1 MTTGN
6 TTRIVAA
13 IALLALCLTGCKHYH
28 DQPLL
33 PQQTAADFGS
43 RTLADAGLKKFLE
56 TNLHREVAPWPPRAW
71 DFRTLAMAAF
81 YYHPDLDVARA
92 QWATASA
99 GSVTAGQRPNP
110 TMSITPTYDTTTGP
124 PWIPGVSFDV
134 PIETAGKRQHRIAQ
148 ATHLAEAARLNIA
161 AVAWQVRSRL
171 RNRLLAWHA
180 AQENLTLLRQ
190 QESLQAETVRLLE
203 GQFNAGAVAAFTVT
217 QARVAL
223 NQSRLAL
230 SEAERQSAVAR
241 AQTAD
246 ALGVPVAALAGVT
259 PDWSEFRQLPPQPAD
274 ATARRQALTHRADI
288 LSALADYAASEAAL
302 RLQIAR
308 QYPDVHLN
316 PGYQLDQT
324 DNKWTLGLSVELPM
338 LSQNQGPIAE
348 AEAKRAESAA
358 KFNALQARVL
368 AEIEQALAGYRGSVK
383 KAAAA
388 DAMSRDLDAQVRS
401 ARGMLAAGE
410 IPRVE
415 LVQRQLEVSA
425 AALAQLD
432 ARIKGQEALG
442 ALLDALQSPLG
453 VTVTIPTAIEESPR
467 TIPTNLSQ

>member
-1 MTTGN
+1 MIESFLRNGL
-6 TTRIVAA
+6 
-13 IALLALCLTGCKHYH
+13 LLAVLAVLLTGCASFQDK
-28 DQPLL
+28 PLS
-33 PQQTAADFGS
+33 PQQTATEFDK
-43 RTLADAGLKKFLE
+43 RTLADAELKKFLE
-56 TNLHREVAPWPPRAW
+56 TNLRREIVPWPPRSW
-71 DFRTLAMAAF
+71 DFQTLTMAAF

-99 GSVTAGQRPNP
+99 GRVTAGQRPNP
-110 TMSITPTYDTTTGP
+110 TISVTPTYDTTTGP

-134 PIETAGKRQHRIAQ
+134 PIETAGKRQHRITQ
-148 ATHLAEAARLNIA
+148 ATQLAEAARLNIA
-161 AVAWQVRSRL
+161 VVAWQVRSRL
-171 RNRLLAWHA
+171 RSRLLAWHA
-180 AQENLTLLRQ
+180 AQENLALLRQ
-190 QESLQAETVRLLE
+190 QESLQVETVRLLE

-230 SEAERQSAVAR
+230 SEAERQIAVTR

-246 ALGVPVAALAGVT
+246 ALGVPLTALDGIT
-259 PDWSEFRQLPPQPAD
+259 PDWSEFRQLPPQLAD
-274 ATARRQALTHRADI
+274 ATARRQALLHRADI

-348 AEAKRAESAA
+348 AEAKRAEIAA

-368 AEIEQALAGYRGSVK
+368 AEIEQALVGYRASLR

-388 DAMSRDLDAQVRS
+388 GAMSSDLDAQLRS

-410 IPRVE
+410 IPRAD

-432 ARIKGQEALG
+432 ARIKAQEAFG
-442 ALLDALQSPLG
+442 ALLDALQSQLPE
-453 VTVTIPTAIEESPR
+453 PAAIETNARSQTPSPK
-467 TIPTNLSQ
+467 P

>member
-1 MTTGN
+1 MRRSFFNKTLC
-6 TTRIVAA
+6 AA
-13 IALLALCLTGCKHYH
+13 LALMMAGCTEFREK
-28 DQPLL
+28 PLS

-43 RTLADAGLKKFLE
+43 RTLAAAGLKKFLE
-56 TNLHREVAPWPPRAW
+56 TNLRRDITPWPPRSW
-71 DFRTLAMAAF
+71 DFRTLTMAAF
-81 YYHPDLDVARA
+81 YYYPDLDVARA
-92 QWATASA
+92 QWATATAA
-99 GSVTAGQRPNP
+99 GVTAGQRPNP
-110 TMSITPTYDTTTGP
+110 TMSFTPTYDTTTGP

-148 ATHLAEAARLNIA
+148 AAQLAEATRLNIT

-171 RNRLLAWHA
+171 RSRLLAWHA
-180 AQENLTLLRQ
+180 AQENLALLRR
-190 QESLQAETVRLLE
+190 QESLQAESVRLLE
-203 GQFNAGAVAAFTVT
+203 GQLNAGAIAAFTVT

-230 SEAERQSAVAR
+230 AEAERQIAVAR

-246 ALGVPVAALAGVT
+246 ALGVPLAALDGIT
-259 PDWSEFRQLPPQPAD
+259 PDWGEFRQLPAQPAD

-288 LSALADYAASEAAL
+288 LAALSDYAASEAAL
-302 RLQIAR
+302 RLQIAK

-368 AEIEQALAGYRGSVK
+368 GEIEQALTSYRASLRKVGTAS
-383 KAAAA
+383 AA
-388 DAMSRDLDAQVRS
+388 SRDLDAQLRS
-401 ARGMLAAGE
+401 ARGLLAAGE
-410 IPRVE
+410 IPRAE

-432 ARIKGQEALG
+432 ARIKAQEALG
-442 ALLDALQSPLG
+442 AVLDALQSQLP
-453 VTVTIPTAIEESPR
+453 PSSAIEASARSQIPSPK
-467 TIPTNLSQ
+467 P

>member
-1 MTTGN
+1 M
-6 TTRIVAA
+6 
-13 IALLALCLTGCKHYH
+13 LAGCAEFQHK
-28 DQPLL
+28 PLL
-33 PQQTAADFGS
+33 PQQTAAEFES
-43 RTLADAGLKKFLE
+43 RTLVDAGLKTFLE
-56 TNLHREVAPWPPRAW
+56 TNLRREVAPWPQRSW
-71 DFRTLAMAAF
+71 DFQTLTLAAF

-92 QWATASA
+92 QWAVASA

-110 TMSITPTYDTTTGP
+110 TMSVTPTYNTTTSP

-134 PIETAGKRQHRIAQ
+134 PIETAGKRQHRITQ
-148 ATHLAEAARLNIA
+148 ATQLAKAARLNIA

-171 RNRLLAWHA
+171 RSRLLAWHA

-223 NQSRLAL
+223 SQSRLAL
-230 SEAERQSAVAR
+230 ADAERQIAVAR
-241 AQTAD
+241 SQTAD
-246 ALGVPVAALAGVT
+246 ALGVPLAALGGIT
-259 PDWSEFRQLPPQPAD
+259 PNWSEFRQLPPQPAD
-274 ATARRQALTHRADI
+274 ATARRQALLHRADI
-288 LSALADYAASEAAL
+288 FSALADYAASEAAL

-368 AEIEQALAGYRGSVK
+368 AEIEQALAGYRALLK
-383 KAAAA
+383 KAATAG
-388 DAMSRDLDAQVRS
+388 AMSRDLDAQLRS

-410 IPRVE
+410 IPRAE
-415 LVQRQLEVSA
+415 LVQRQLEVST

-432 ARIKGQEALG
+432 ARTKAQEALG

-453 VTVTIPTAIEESPR
+453 AAGALPAAPETSPR
-467 TIPTNLSQ
+467 TTRTNLSQ